1 MIKIIGA
8 EGKIKNP
15 EFFLEKIEFFSEE
28 KNVEVAVLDAEMVF
42 GKEHLISAVEHAL
55 RAFERKKSFS
65 NKLSTEIL
73 VYASCDSQIRNAIQK
88 MGIKKETKNFALV
101 VIGKCNID
109 NLLSFMKLKR
119 NDAVLNKNLKVLKKQ
134 FGITE
139 NEINAVYRPKD
150 LILEKIALV
159 DVRK

>member
-8 EGKIKNP
+8 EGRIKNP
-15 EFFLEKIEFFSEE
+15 ESFLGKIRVFSEE
-28 KNVEVAVLDAEMVF
+28 KNVEIAVLDAEMVF
-42 GKEHLISAVEHAL
+42 GKEHLISAVQHAL

-73 VYASCDSQIRNAIQK
+73 VYASGDNQIGNAIQK
-88 MGIKKETKNFALV
+88 MGIKKETKKFALV
-101 VIGKCNID
+101 VIGECNID
-109 NLLSFMKLKR
+109 NMLSFLKLKR
-119 NDAVLNKNLKVLKKQ
+119 NDAVLKKNLKVLKQ

-139 NEINAVYRPKD
+139 NEINAVYRPAD